1 MGKTGAYGEPPLCT
15 KRTLKINESSNGMWG
30 AFQSSFLTSSNPR
43 ETCSAST
50 FLSAIRPAVSS
61 SDSKASGLISSV
73 AFIHP
78 GTAAEGVLCPL
89 ATHSYSP
96 LWLQL
101 RIPIQTC
108 LSDQRGGGGS
118 QLSEALE
125 QIVGNSCVRSRQ
137 QLVTRYC
144 FLVALV
150 PPFQTAARK
159 GIKSPPQGSIGFEKS
174 VRKAKM

>member
-1 MGKTGAYGEPPLCT
+1 MG
-15 KRTLKINESSNGMWG
+15 
-30 AFQSSFLTSSNPR
+30 SFSEKLTSGNPR
-43 ETCSAST
+43 ETCSPST

-78 GTAAEGVLCPL
+78 GTAAEEGGCPL
-89 ATHSYSP
+89 ATPSYSP

-108 LSDQRGGGGS
+108 LSDQGAGGGS

-137 QLVTRYC
+137 QLVARYC
-144 FLVALV
+144 FLLALV

-159 GIKSPPQGSIGFEKS
+159 AIKSPPQGSIGFEKS